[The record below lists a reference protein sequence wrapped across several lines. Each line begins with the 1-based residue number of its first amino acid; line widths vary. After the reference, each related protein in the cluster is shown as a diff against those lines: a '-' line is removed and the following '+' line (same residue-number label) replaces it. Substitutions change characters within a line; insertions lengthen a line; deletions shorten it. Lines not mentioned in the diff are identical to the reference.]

1 MATITTVSTN
11 RVLIFPGLA
20 QSVMLKITNDGNQ
33 TITGIKVLAEAYKEE
48 LGTGTGTVELGY
60 IIGSDDEF
68 GGASIRAGR
77 SIEVPAY
84 FTIGS
89 LVTEEFGANVRTAPI
104 HLTITVRYTDYPFR
118 QTPVVLENALLLN
131 HFYGPIIE
139 DFELNRADDQYALN
153 DEGEKLLTT
162 LKLRLRDDMTSF
174 MKLKLYW
181 AENEPVTEQSSNML
195 DLTAS
200 VPTLLTGV
208 TNNRTL
214 VPGTFS
220 NGSNWNFLL
229 VFGDEYEK
237 TSLHIDVSRVFANVH
252 LSGEPEGGVCFG
264 GFCKK
269 TVDKD
274 GNPEAKFESYY
285 PAYFYGGI
293 VVGGGG
299 SDYSL
304 EEQDT
309 GGKWIDGKP
318 IYRKVFTGTVKASTT
333 TDIAINIGF
342 ETVIRCDGI
351 LSYVNS
357 SGMTV
362 QRSLNFFSST
372 SLHSR
377 VYTGTSDGGKI
388 QINSTQAGDVHV
400 VLEYTKSTDAATTE
414 VT

>member
-1 MATITTVSTN
+1 MANITTVSTT
-11 RVLIFPGLA
+11 RELIFPGLA
-20 QSVMLKITNDGNQ
+20 QSVMLKVTNDGSQ
-33 TITGIKVLAEAYKEE
+33 TVQGIKVLAEAYRSE

-68 GGASIRAGR
+68 GGVSIRSGR
-77 SIEVPAY
+77 SADVPAY
-84 FTIGS
+84 FTIGGW
-89 LVTEEFGANVRTAPI
+89 LTEEFADNVRTAPI
-104 HLTITVRYTDYPFR
+104 HLRITVRYADGNFFT
-118 QTPVVLENALLLN
+118 QQQVLGNALLLN

-162 LKLRLRDDMTSF
+162 LKLRLRYDMTSF

-181 AENEPVTEQSSNML
+181 AENGPVTEQSSNML
-195 DLTAS
+195 DLTPS

-229 VFGDEYEK
+229 VLGDEYEK
-237 TSLHIDVSRVFANVH
+237 TSLYIDVSRAFANVH

-293 VVGGGG
+293 ALGGAG
-299 SDYSL
+299 DYSL

-309 GGKWIDGKP
+309 GSKWIDGKP
-318 IYRKVFTGTVKASTT
+318 IYRRVFTGTVKASTT
-333 TDIAINIGF
+333 TDLAINIGF

-377 VYTGTSDGGKI
+377 VYTGTSDGGKV
-388 QINSTQAGDVHV
+388 QINSTQAGDVFV
-400 VLEYTKSTDAATTE
+400 VLEYTKATDAATTE
-414 VT
+414 AT

>member
-1 MATITTVSTN
+1 MAKITTVSTT
-11 RVLIFPGLA
+11 RELIFPGLA
-20 QSVMLKITNDGNQ
+20 KSVMLKVTNDGSQ
-33 TITGIKVLAEAYKEE
+33 TIQGFKVLAEAYREE

-60 IIGSDDEF
+60 IIGGDDEF
-68 GGASIRAGR
+68 GGGSIRAGR

-84 FTIGS
+84 FTLGGH
-89 LVTEEFGANVRTAPI
+89 VTDEFADNVRTAPI
-104 HLTITVRYTDYPFR
+104 HLRITVRYAEDLFFT
-118 QTPVVLENALLLN
+118 QQQVLENAVLLN
-131 HFYGPIIE
+131 HFYGPIIR

-162 LKLRLRDDMTSF
+162 LKLYLRDDITSF

-195 DLTAS
+195 DLTTS
-200 VPTLLTGV
+200 VPALLTGV

-229 VFGDEYEK
+229 VLGDEYEK
-237 TSLHIDVSRVFANVH
+237 TSLHIDVSRAFANVH

-269 TVDKD
+269 TTDAE
-274 GNPEAKFESYY
+274 GNPEAKFECHY

-293 VVGGGG
+293 ALGGAG
-299 SDYSL
+299 DYSL

-309 GGKWIDGKP
+309 GSKWIDGKP

-333 TDIAINIGF
+333 TDLATNIGF

-388 QINSTQAGDVHV
+388 QINSTQAGDVFV
-400 VLEYTKSTDAATTE
+400 VLEYTKTTDVATTE
-414 VT
+414 VK